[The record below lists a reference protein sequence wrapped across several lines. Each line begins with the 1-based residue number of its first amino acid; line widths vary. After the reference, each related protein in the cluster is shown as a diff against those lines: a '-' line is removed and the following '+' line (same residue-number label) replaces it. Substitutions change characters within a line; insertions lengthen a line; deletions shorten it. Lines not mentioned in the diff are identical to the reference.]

1 MLHKYIAIALG
12 LEEFDEEVFAE
23 DVEKVVVKGQDE
35 LIIHFYDGQ
44 ILTQKWQSSARTEC
58 WTPKLERKVCLHEK
72 NPRSSGTITC
82 FTSKISYSKCGQNLE
97 ETPAPVLVEKGS
109 SLEMPTYNGC
119 GHKGLEENLLKAY
132 LPMS

>member
-58 WTPKLERKVCLHEK
+58 WTPEARKKKSAYMKK

-82 FTSKISYSKCGQNLE
+82 FTSKISCSKCGQNLRRN
-97 ETPAPVLVEKGS
+97 TSTRVSGEKAR
-109 SLEMPTYNGC
+109 
-119 GHKGLEENLLKAY
+119 H
-132 LPMS
+132 